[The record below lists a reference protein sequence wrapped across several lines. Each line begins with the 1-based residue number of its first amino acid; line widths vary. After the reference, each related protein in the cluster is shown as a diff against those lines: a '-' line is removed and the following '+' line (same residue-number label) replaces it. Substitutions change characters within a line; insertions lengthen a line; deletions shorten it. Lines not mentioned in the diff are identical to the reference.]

1 MAKYNEL
8 QTKAA
13 PAQETQPH
21 DLILEG
27 RSRLTVTGVRRVVRC
42 DPDSAA
48 IETSRGTLNLTGA
61 ELSVTALDLDA
72 GEAKLAGRIDAL
84 EYTENH
90 TPGGFLRRLAR

>member
-1 MAKYNEL
+1 MGKWNEPPAKAD
-8 QTKAA
+8 AA
-13 PAQETQPH
+13 QDTQPH

-48 IETSRGTLNLTGA
+48 IETSRGTLNLVGA
-61 ELSVTALDLDA
+61 ELSVTALDLDV

-84 EYTENH
+84 EYTENR
-90 TPGGFLRRLAR
+90 TPGGLLRRLTR